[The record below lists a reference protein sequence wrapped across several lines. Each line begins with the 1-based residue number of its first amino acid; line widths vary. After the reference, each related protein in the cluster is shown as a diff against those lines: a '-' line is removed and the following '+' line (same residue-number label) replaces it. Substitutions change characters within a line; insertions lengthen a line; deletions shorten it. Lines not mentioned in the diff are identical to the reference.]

1 MRKFEK
7 ISFNQF
13 QKDTNLTETEYEQLE
28 LPERSTRNS
37 AGYDFYLLTD
47 FTLLP
52 NEIKTIP
59 TGIKAQMNND
69 EVLLIII
76 RSSLGTKYN
85 IRLVNQIGIIDSDY
99 YNNESNEGHIFIKVQ
114 NEGTKILNLAKGDR
128 IVQGIF
134 TKYLITENEQ
144 NIQTKRTGGFG
155 STNKEE

>member
-13 QKDTNLTETEYEQLE
+13 QKDTNLTKTEYEQLE